1 VQRIYSHASTPAI
14 GLEAPDG
21 CGGFAPF
28 PNMYD
33 NYDHPICNRG
43 ITTDSEAV
51 PEMQHMFPF
60 LPGTAP
66 EGDAAI
72 HRVADGVRPKLGPA

>member
-1 VQRIYSHASTPAI
+1 
-14 GLEAPDG
+14 
-21 CGGFAPF
+21 
-28 PNMYD
+28 MYD
-33 NYDHPICNRG
+33 NYDPPICNRG